1 MISDHTHR
9 SLVRFIPVYC
19 TSTLCK
25 LTTSLTILSILS
37 SCGTRFFD
45 IPLPM
50 STPCRAASLPLS
62 ERTFEV
68 RWSILK
74 TVMRH
79 NVCLEREQISVGSCP
94 LSAQKGD
101 DLDKADRNVDFS
113 ATPLFTTPRF
123 HLPFLSPP
131 SALIEGMAEPE
142 RKKRGADNQLTQDNW
157 EDDGGDGDD
166 AEV

>member
-1 MISDHTHR
+1 M
-9 SLVRFIPVYC
+9 
-19 TSTLCK
+19 
-25 LTTSLTILSILS
+25 
-37 SCGTRFFD
+37 
-45 IPLPM
+45 
-50 STPCRAASLPLS
+50 
-62 ERTFEV
+62 
-68 RWSILK
+68 
-74 TVMRH
+74 MRH
-79 NVCLEREQISVGSCP
+79 NVCLEREQI
-94 LSAQKGD
+94 LRSAQKGD
-101 DLDKADRNVDFS
+101 DLDKARNVDFS

>member
-1 MISDHTHR
+1 M
-9 SLVRFIPVYC
+9 
-19 TSTLCK
+19 
-25 LTTSLTILSILS
+25 
-37 SCGTRFFD
+37 
-45 IPLPM
+45 
-50 STPCRAASLPLS
+50 
-62 ERTFEV
+62 
-68 RWSILK
+68 
-74 TVMRH
+74 MRH

>member
-50 STPCRAASLPLS
+50 PSSLAPRL
-62 ERTFEV
+62 
-68 RWSILK
+68 
-74 TVMRH
+74 
-79 NVCLEREQISVGSCP
+79 REC
-94 LSAQKGD
+94 